1 MMDALDFIL
10 GSSLL
15 TFCSLED
22 IRHKKIRL
30 IYPVIWGCVG
40 GMLHIAGGQLMS
52 VLIGCLPGLAILGI
66 SWATRGAVGM
76 GDGVIVAVMG
86 MFGGFGNSLLSL
98 FWALSAAAIIGCIMM
113 IAGKWGR
120 KKQIPF
126 VPFLWAAY
134 MGVALWN

>member
-1 MMDALDFIL
+1 MDALDFIF

-22 IRHKKIRL
+22 IRYKKIRL
-30 IYPVIWGCVG
+30 IYPAVWGC
-40 GMLHIAGGQLMS
+40 AGCILRMAEGRFLP
-52 VLIGCLPGLAILGI
+52 VLIGCLPGLALLGI
-66 SWATRGAVGM
+66 SWVTRGAIGM
-76 GDGVIVAVMG
+76 GDGMIVTAMG
-86 MFGGFGNSLLSL
+86 IFTGFWNSLLSL
-98 FWALSAAAIIGCIMM
+98 FWALAAVAVIGCGMM

-134 MGVALWN
+134 VGVTMWT

>member
-1 MMDALDFIL
+1 MNALDFIL

-22 IRHKKIRL
+22 IRDQKIRL
-30 IYPVIWGCVG
+30 TYPVIWAC
-40 GMLHIAGGQLMS
+40 AGGALHMMRGQLLP
-52 VLIGCLPGLAILGI
+52 VFIGCLPGLALLGI
-66 SWATRGAVGM
+66 SWVTRGAVGM

-86 MFGGFGNSLLSL
+86 IFAGFWGSLLSL
-98 FWALSAAAIIGCIMM
+98 FWALAAAAVIGCGMM
-113 IAGKWGR
+113 AAGKWGR

-134 MGVALWN
+134 MGVIFWN

>member
-1 MMDALDFIL
+1 MDALDFIF

-15 TFCSLED
+15 TFCGLED

-30 IYPVIWGCVG
+30 MYPAVWGC
-40 GMLHIAGGQLMS
+40 AGCILRMAEGRFPQ
-52 VLIGCLPGLAILGI
+52 VLIGCLPGLALLGI
-66 SWATRGAVGM
+66 SWVTRGAIGM
-76 GDGVIVAVMG
+76 GDGVIVTVMG
-86 MFGGFGNSLLSL
+86 IFTGFWNSLLSL
-98 FWALSAAAIIGCIMM
+98 FWALAAVAVIGCGMM

-134 MGVALWN
+134 VGVTIWT

>member
-40 GMLHIAGGQLMS
+40 GMLHIA
-52 VLIGCLPGLAILGI
+52 
-66 SWATRGAVGM
+66 
-76 GDGVIVAVMG
+76 
-86 MFGGFGNSLLSL
+86 
-98 FWALSAAAIIGCIMM
+98 
-113 IAGKWGR
+113 
-120 KKQIPF
+120 
-126 VPFLWAAY
+126 
-134 MGVALWN
+134 